1 MPTRLALTGFMHGSQ
16 KFKRNEP
23 VTFDQLTIDRLERAG
38 LVGKDDRPDLAPPVV
53 GVAHAGD
60 DGTFLL
66 QPGEKVI
73 SIAPT
78 DTVDTSKP
86 SRTTNA
92 AKPRKGGKKPSVL
105 PAVPASTPPTLPP
118 LQPGVPP
125 PLPDAK

>member
-38 LVGKDDRPDLAPPVV
+38 LVGKDDRPELAPQS
-53 GVAHAGD
+53 ATEAAGGADTFLQD
-60 DGTFLL
+60 DGTET
-66 QPGEKVI
+66 PNT
-73 SIAPT
+73 A
-78 DTVDTSKP
+78 KP
-86 SRTTNA
+86 SKTTNA

-105 PAVPASTPPTLPP
+105 PAAPALTPPTLPP